1 MVFFLKNLKCKPE
14 FFMTPIYY
22 INRET
27 GQKEKEEVFGESAIS
42 FLYGGSLAGSAI
54 QSLVSKVPLF
64 STLYGCLQSSPLSKG
79 KVTSFIQK
87 YGVNT
92 AEFEKKPQEFCSFN
106 DFFTRKLKKEARP
119 ISAGD
124 NLAVIPA
131 DGRFLFYSNISE
143 EKNFIVKG
151 KQFDLKS
158 FLKDDRL
165 AKEYEG
171 GSLVLGRLCP
181 VDYHRFH
188 FPVSGL
194 PNSPEL
200 INGALFSVNPFAV
213 RQNIDIL
220 TENKRYL
227 TKIETTA
234 FEEVLLVE
242 IGATFVG
249 RVISTF
255 TPGKP
260 VLKGDEKGY
269 FSFGGSAVALLF
281 KKGRLLIDKDLL
293 QGTEEGLEVLCKMGQ
308 PLGKAA
314 PQ

>member
-1 MVFFLKNLKCKPE
+1 
-14 FFMTPIYY
+14 MTPIFY

-27 GQKEKEEVFGESAIS
+27 GKREKEEVFGERAIS
-42 FLYGGSLAGSAI
+42 FLYGGSKAGSFI
-54 QSLVSKVPLF
+54 QNLVSKIPLF
-64 STLYGCLQSSPLSKG
+64 STLYGCLQSSALSKG
-79 KVTSFIQK
+79 KVTAFIDK

-92 AEFEKKPQEFCSFN
+92 TEFEKAPQEFQSFN

-119 ISAGD
+119 ISEGD
-124 NLAVIPA
+124 NVAIIPA

-158 FLKDDRL
+158 FLNDEAL

-171 GSLVLGRLCP
+171 GALVLGRLCP

-188 FPVSGL
+188 FPVSGVAE
-194 PNSPEL
+194 SPKL
-200 INGALFSVNPFAV
+200 INGPLFSVNPFAV
-213 RQNIDIL
+213 RQNINIL
-220 TENKRYL
+220 FENKRYV

-234 FEEVLLVE
+234 FQQVLLVE

-249 RVISTF
+249 KVVSTF
-255 TPGKP
+255 SPGKP
-260 VLKGDEKGY
+260 VEKGDEKGY

-281 KKGRLLIDKDLL
+281 KRGTLLIEKDLL

-314 PQ
+314 PE